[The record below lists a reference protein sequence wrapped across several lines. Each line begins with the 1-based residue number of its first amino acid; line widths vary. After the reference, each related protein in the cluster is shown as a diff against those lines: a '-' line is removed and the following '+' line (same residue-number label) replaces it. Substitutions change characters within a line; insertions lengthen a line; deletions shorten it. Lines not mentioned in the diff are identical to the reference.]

1 MLVSADMQICEIMN
15 TLYHRD
21 QCMREGGGTGWLD
34 LSPTTF
40 LLGIVF

>member
-21 QCMREGGGTGWLD
+21 QCMQEGGGDWLVG
-34 LSPTTF
+34 P
-40 LLGIVF
+40 